1 MQLLLPTG
9 VILNSDNSMVIQQH
23 LNHGAVEYVEKH
35 ETIDDET
42 IKNETETLQK
52 ETETLQKEIKPKRG
66 RKSTKIEA

>member
-9 VILNSDNSMVIQQH
+9 VILNTDNNMVIQQH
-23 LNHGAVEYVEKH
+23 LKHGAVEYVEEYK
-35 ETIDDET
+35 TIE
-42 IKNETETLQK
+42 N

>member
-9 VILNSDNSMVIQQH
+9 VILNTDNNMVIQQH
-23 LNHGAVEYVEKH
+23 LKHGAVEYVEEHK
-35 ETIDDET
+35 TIE
-42 IKNETETLQK
+42 N

>member
-9 VILNSDNSMVIQQH
+9 VILNSNNDMVIQQH
-23 LNHGAVEYVEKH
+23 LNHGAVEYVEEHKTV
-35 ETIDDET
+35 E
-42 IKNETETLQK
+42 N

>member
-9 VILNSDNSMVIQQH
+9 VILNSNNDMVIQQH
-23 LNHGAVEYVEKH
+23 LTHGAVEYVEIHK
-35 ETIDDET
+35 TIE
-42 IKNETETLQK
+42 N

>member
-9 VILNSDNSMVIQQH
+9 VILNSDNNMVIQQH
-23 LNHGAVEYVEKH
+23 LNHGAVEYVEEHKP
-35 ETIDDET
+35 IDDEA
-42 IKNETETLQK
+42 IKN

>member
-9 VILNSDNSMVIQQH
+9 VILNSDNDMVIQQH
-23 LNHGAVEYVEKH
+23 LNHGAVEYVGKH
-35 ETIDDET
+35 KTIDNET
-42 IKNETETLQK
+42 IKN

>member
-9 VILNSDNSMVIQQH
+9 VILNSDNDMVIQQH

-35 ETIDDET
+35 KPIDTET
-42 IKNETETLQK
+42 IKN

-66 RKSTKIEA
+66 RKSTKTEA

>member
-9 VILNSDNSMVIQQH
+9 VILNSNNDMVIQQH
-23 LNHGAVEYVEKH
+23 LKHGAVEYVDEHK
-35 ETIDDET
+35 TIE
-42 IKNETETLQK
+42 N